1 MYIDS
6 WETTKKHTHLHTKT
20 NRHAYTQIE
29 TQTAKKR
36 FNQVDIYTQIYTYTH
51 KRNKQSLLE
60 IMVRFQRKLHKP
72 YIKHIH
78 TAIHIE
84 SSWIITSNFKHIF
97 INTLT
102 PRILKQKQALINL
115 HIDSKTHTQTQT

>member
-1 MYIDS
+1 
-6 WETTKKHTHLHTKT
+6 
-20 NRHAYTQIE
+20 
-29 TQTAKKR
+29 
-36 FNQVDIYTQIYTYTH
+36 
-51 KRNKQSLLE
+51 
-60 IMVRFQRKLHKP
+60 MVRFQRKLHKP

-102 PRILKQKQALINL
+102 PRILKQKQAQKD
-115 HIDSKTHTQTQT
+115 IDRHLQIETQRKYLTLTIHKPIDTLTQTHIY